1 LSILFVCFAET
12 LVAATFGL
20 SDFTDF
26 RTNLNLFIIFV
37 ENLNPMSELIK
48 KQVADAK
55 AHMDKAIDHC
65 DGELLKIRAGK
76 ASPSML
82 DDISVDYYGSPTPLN
97 QVGSINTPDARTIV
111 VQPWEKSLLGPI
123 EKAIMEANL
132 GVNPQNDG
140 VIIRIN
146 VPPLTEERRRD
157 LVKKAK
163 AEAENGKIAIRN
175 IRKDANEKIRKLKT
189 EGVSEDEMKVGEAE
203 VQKLTDTYIA
213 KVDVLSSAKEK
224 DIMTV

>member
-1 LSILFVCFAET
+1 
-12 LVAATFGL
+12 
-20 SDFTDF
+20 
-26 RTNLNLFIIFV
+26 
-37 ENLNPMSELIK
+37 MSELIK
-48 KQVADAK
+48 KQVSDAK
-55 AHMDKAIDHC
+55 AAMEKAIDHA
-65 DGELLKIRAGK
+65 DNELNKIRAGK

-82 DDISVDYYGSPTPLN
+82 DDVMVDYYGTATPLA
-97 QVGSINTPDARTIV
+97 QVGSVNTPDARTIV
-111 VQPWEKSLLGPI
+111 VQPWEKSLLGAI

-163 AEAENGKIAIRN
+163 AEAEMGKVAIRN
-175 IRKDANEKIRKLKT
+175 IRKDANEKIRKLKA
-189 EGVSEDEMKVGEAE
+189 EGVSEDEMKAGEAE
-203 VQKLTDTYIA
+203 VQKLTDANIA
-213 KVDVLSSAKEK
+213 KIDQLSEAKEK

>member
-1 LSILFVCFAET
+1 
-12 LVAATFGL
+12 
-20 SDFTDF
+20 
-26 RTNLNLFIIFV
+26 
-37 ENLNPMSELIK
+37 MSELVK
-48 KQVADAK
+48 KQITDAK
-55 AHMDKAIDHC
+55 ASMDKAIDHT
-65 DGELLKIRAGK
+65 DNELNKIRAGK

-82 DDISVDYYGSPTPLN
+82 DDIVVDYYGSSTPLS
-97 QVGSINTPDARTIV
+97 QVGSVNTPDARTIV
-111 VQPWEKSLLGPI
+111 IQPWEKSLLVPI

-163 AEAENGKIAIRN
+163 GEAESGKIGIRN
-175 IRKDANEKIRKLKT
+175 IRKDANEKIRKLKS
-189 EGVSEDEMKVGEAE
+189 EGVSEDEMKTGEGE
-203 VQKLTDTYIA
+203 IQKLTDAYIV
-213 KVDVLSSAKEK
+213 KVDQLSDAKEK

>member
-1 LSILFVCFAET
+1 
-12 LVAATFGL
+12 
-20 SDFTDF
+20 
-26 RTNLNLFIIFV
+26 
-37 ENLNPMSELIK
+37 MSELIK
-48 KQVADAK
+48 KQVNDAK
-55 AHMDKAIDHC
+55 VHMDKAIDHC
-65 DGELLKIRAGK
+65 EGELQKIRAGK

-82 DDISVDYYGSPTPLN
+82 DDIVVDYYGSPTPLT

-111 VQPWEKSLLGPI
+111 IQPWEKSLLGPI

-163 AEAENGKIAIRN
+163 AEAETGKVAVRN
-175 IRKDANEKIRKLKT
+175 IRKDANEKIRKLKS

-203 VQKLTDTYIA
+203 VQKLTDAYII
-213 KVDVLSSAKEK
+213 KVDGLSAAKEK